1 MVSTSI
7 YSYSQL
13 ISLLQYTNYNREI
26 PFNKYMGNLILE
38 QNLFGLM
45 MDIICKEKG
54 NISFRAAWAVEY
66 AFLKQPDSF
75 LNFVPQFITYFHK
88 TENESVRRLYGKIMY
103 ILLSKKWLVTDI
115 DTAES
120 IAETVCQWLTSPKA
134 KIGNK
139 IWCLNILQILN
150 SQVEWIT
157 EVMENIIAKE
167 SVSPTPGM
175 KCFIR
180 KLRQCHYS
188 KNTLQNSPI

>member
-1 MVSTSI
+1 
-7 YSYSQL
+7 
-13 ISLLQYTNYNREI
+13 
-26 PFNKYMGNLILE
+26 MGNLILE

-54 NISFRAAWAVEY
+54 NIAFRAAWAVEY
-66 AFLKQPDSF
+66 AFLKRPDSF

-103 ILLSKKWLVTDI
+103 ILLSKKWLVPDI
-115 DTAES
+115 DTSES
-120 IAETVCQWLTSPKA
+120 IAETVCHWLIASKA

-150 SQVEWIT
+150 PQVKWIT

-167 SVSPTPGM
+167 SISPTPGI
-175 KCFIR
+175 KCAIR
-180 KLRQCHYS
+180 KLRQ
-188 KNTLQNSPI
+188 